1 MTDRRITY
9 HGQGSWPRAT
19 MAPADDV
26 GGRQCGSMSFG
37 RRGCRSARKRH
48 STWTLPRCPK
58 GIRCDWPCSWRAGQ
72 TEGPTLLV
80 LGGVHGDEYEGP
92 HAVRTVFRALTTDQ
106 LRGTFIGVPVTNVPA
121 FEAGTRSSPLDGL
134 NLARVFPG
142 SRHGTAT
149 ERIAYQVGNHLIARC
164 DLLID
169 LHSSG
174 THAAMPTLV
183 GYYAHDSEVGRRSRA
198 AALAFGAP
206 VVWGHPTVAP
216 GRTVSEA
223 TARGIPWL
231 YTECPGGGWLHQDTA
246 ALYARGVTNVM
257 RQLGMLPGEPE
268 HEPPH
273 YHLCGSGRIEDAL
286 AVRSSG
292 FLLPAVRPLDRV
304 RRGDLLG
311 TGARTGRRGTRGAT
325 RELPPGVLIFM
336 RTTPSVS
343 PGDLA
348 FMVTGE
354 VVST

>member
-1 MTDRRITY
+1 MRLNEFRPEAVPVGAKETLYLDI
-9 HGQGSWPRAT
+9 
-19 MAPADDV
+19 AP
-26 GGRQCGSMSFG
+26 
-37 RRGCRSARKRH
+37 
-48 STWTLPRCPK
+48 LPK
-58 GIRCDWPCSWRAGQ
+58 GDTLRLAVLVARGQ
-72 TEGPTLLV
+72 AEGPTLLV

-142 SRHGTAT
+142 SRTGTTT
-149 ERIAYQVGNHLIARC
+149 ERIAHQVGNHLIGRC

-198 AALAFGAP
+198 AALAFGTP
-206 VVWGHPTVAP
+206 VVWGHSSVAP

-257 RQLGMLPGEPE
+257 RHLGMLPGDLE

-273 YHLCGSGRIEDAL
+273 YHLYGSGRIEDAL

-292 FLLPAVRPLDRV
+292 FLLPAVRILDRV

-311 TGARTGRRGTRGAT
+311 QVLGLAGEVQEELRAT
-325 RELPPGVLIFM
+325 TDGVLIFM

-354 VVST
+354 VDST

>member
-1 MTDRRITY
+1 MRLDEFRPEGVPSGAKETLYLDV
-9 HGQGSWPRAT
+9 
-19 MAPADDV
+19 AP
-26 GGRQCGSMSFG
+26 
-37 RRGCRSARKRH
+37 
-48 STWTLPRCPK
+48 LPK
-58 GIRCDWPCSWRAGQ
+58 GDTLRLAVLVARGQ
-72 TEGPTLLV
+72 AEGPTLLV

-142 SRHGTAT
+142 SRTGTTT
-149 ERIAYQVGNHLIARC
+149 ERIAHQVGNHLIGRC

-198 AALAFGAP
+198 AALRLWAP
-206 VVWGHPTVAP
+206 VVWGHPSVAP

-268 HEPPH
+268 YEPPH
-273 YHLCGSGRIEDAL
+273 YHLYGSGRIEDAL
-286 AVRSSG
+286 AVKKQWVSAAG
-292 FLLPAVRPLDRV
+292 GPATRPGQ
-304 RRGDLLG
+304 RGDLLG
-311 TGARTGRRGTRGAT
+311 QVLGLAGEVREELRAT
-325 RELPPGVLIFM
+325 TDGVLIFM

-354 VVST
+354 VHKSEEPK

>member
-1 MTDRRITY
+1 MRLDEFRPEGVPVGAKETLYLDV
-9 HGQGSWPRAT
+9 
-19 MAPADDV
+19 AP
-26 GGRQCGSMSFG
+26 
-37 RRGCRSARKRH
+37 
-48 STWTLPRCPK
+48 LPK
-58 GIRCDWPCSWRAGQ
+58 GETLRLAVLVARGQ
-72 TEGPTLLV
+72 AEGPTLLV

-142 SRHGTAT
+142 SRTGTTT
-149 ERIAYQVGNHLIARC
+149 ERIAHQVGNHLIGRC

-183 GYYAHDSEVGRRSRA
+183 GYYAHDGEVGRRSRT

-206 VVWGHPTVAP
+206 VVWGHSSVAP

-223 TARGIPWL
+223 TACGIPWL

-268 HEPPH
+268 YEPPH
-273 YHLCGSGRIEDAL
+273 YHLYGSGRIEDAQE
-286 AVRSSG
+286 VRSSG

-311 TGARTGRRGTRGAT
+311 QVLGLAGEV
-325 RELPPGVLIFM
+325 REELRANSDGVLIFM

>member
-1 MTDRRITY
+1 MRLDEFRPEAVPAGAKEALY
-9 HGQGSWPRAT
+9 LDV
-19 MAPADDV
+19 AP
-26 GGRQCGSMSFG
+26 
-37 RRGCRSARKRH
+37 
-48 STWTLPRCPK
+48 LPK
-58 GIRCDWPCSWRAGQ
+58 GDALRLAVLVARGQ
-72 TEGPTLLV
+72 AEGPTLLV

-92 HAVRTVFRALTTDQ
+92 HAVRTVFRELAADQ

-121 FEAGTRSSPLDGL
+121 FAAGTRGSPLDGL

-142 SRHGTAT
+142 SRDGTAT
-149 ERIAYQVGNHLIARC
+149 ERIAYQVGHHLIARC
-164 DLLID
+164 DQLID

-174 THAAMPTLV
+174 THAAMPTLA

-198 AALAFGAP
+198 AAFAFGAP

-223 TARGIPWL
+223 TERRIPWL

-246 ALYARGVTNVM
+246 ALYGRGVTNVM

-268 HEPPH
+268 RESPK
-273 YHLCGSGRIEDAL
+273 YHLHGSGRIEDAL

-292 FLLPAVRPLDRV
+292 FLLPAVRILDRV
-304 RRGDLLG
+304 QRGDLLG
-311 TGARTGRRGTRGAT
+311 QVLGLAGEVHE
-325 RELPPGVLIFM
+325 ELRANAAGVLIFM

>member
-1 MTDRRITY
+1 MRFDEFRPEAVLPGAKETLYLDVAPLPDGETLRLAVLVAR
-9 HGQGSWPRAT
+9 GQA
-19 MAPADDV
+19 
-26 GGRQCGSMSFG
+26 
-37 RRGCRSARKRH
+37 
-48 STWTLPRCPK
+48 
-58 GIRCDWPCSWRAGQ
+58 
-72 TEGPTLLV
+72 EGPTLLV

-92 HAVRTVFRALTTDQ
+92 HAVRTVFGTLAAGQ

-121 FEAGTRSSPLDGL
+121 FAAGTRSSPLDGL

-142 SRHGTAT
+142 SRTGTPT
-149 ERIAYQVGNHLIARC
+149 ERIAYQVGNYLIGRC

-174 THAAMPTLV
+174 THAAMPTLA
-183 GYYAHDSEVGRRSRA
+183 GYYAHDSEVGQRSRA
-198 AALAFGAP
+198 AAFAFGAP

-223 TARGIPWL
+223 TGRGIPWL

-257 RQLGMLPGEPE
+257 RQLEILPGDPE
-268 HEPPH
+268 REPPQ
-273 YHLCGSGRIEDAL
+273 YDLYGSGRIEDAL
-286 AVRSSG
+286 AIRHGG
-292 FLLPAVRPLDRV
+292 FLLPAVRLLDRV

-311 TGARTGRRGTRGAT
+311 QVLGLAGEVHE
-325 RELPPGVLIFM
+325 ELRANTDGVLIFL
-336 RTTPSVS
+336 RTTPSVA

-354 VVST
+354 VDWT

>member
-1 MTDRRITY
+1 MQFNEFRPEAVPPGAKETLYLDVAPLPDGEMLRLAVLVAR
-9 HGQGSWPRAT
+9 GQA
-19 MAPADDV
+19 
-26 GGRQCGSMSFG
+26 
-37 RRGCRSARKRH
+37 
-48 STWTLPRCPK
+48 
-58 GIRCDWPCSWRAGQ
+58 
-72 TEGPTLLV
+72 EGPTLLV

-92 HAVRTVFRALTTDQ
+92 HAVRTVFRELAADQ

-121 FEAGTRSSPLDGL
+121 FEAGTRGSPLDGL

-142 SRHGTAT
+142 SRTGTPT
-149 ERIAYQVGNHLIARC
+149 ERIAYQVGCLIGRC
-164 DLLID
+164 DQLID

-174 THAAMPTLV
+174 THAAMPTLA
-183 GYYAHDSEVGRRSRA
+183 GYYANDSEVGRRSRA
-198 AALAFGAP
+198 AAFAFGAP

-223 TARGIPWL
+223 TERRIPWL

-246 ALYARGVTNVM
+246 ALYGRGVTNVM
-257 RQLGMLPGEPE
+257 LQLGMLPGDPE

-273 YHLCGSGRIEDAL
+273 YHLYGSGRIEDAL

-292 FLLPAVRPLDRV
+292 FLLPAVRLLDRV

-311 TGARTGRRGTRGAT
+311 QVLGLAGEVHE
-325 RELPPGVLIFM
+325 ELRANAAGVLIFM

-354 VVST
+354 VDGASD

>member
-1 MTDRRITY
+1 MRLDEFRPEGVPPGAKETLYLDV
-9 HGQGSWPRAT
+9 
-19 MAPADDV
+19 AP
-26 GGRQCGSMSFG
+26 
-37 RRGCRSARKRH
+37 
-48 STWTLPRCPK
+48 LPK
-58 GIRCDWPCSWRAGQ
+58 GDALRLAVLVARGQ
-72 TEGPTLLV
+72 AEGPTLLV

-92 HAVRTVFRALTTDQ
+92 HAVRTVFRELAADQ
-106 LRGTFIGVPVTNVPA
+106 LRGTFMGVPVTNVPA

-142 SRHGTAT
+142 SRDGTAT
-149 ERIAYQVGNHLIARC
+149 ERIAYQVGHHLIARC
-164 DLLID
+164 DQLID

-174 THAAMPTLV
+174 THAAMPTLA
-183 GYYAHDSEVGRRSRA
+183 GYYAHDSEVGQRSRA
-198 AALAFGAP
+198 AAFAFGAP

-223 TARGIPWL
+223 TERRIPWL

-257 RQLGMLPGEPE
+257 RQLGMMPSEPE
-268 HEPPH
+268 YEPPH
-273 YHLCGSGRIEDAL
+273 YHLYGSGRIEDAL
-286 AVRSSG
+286 AVRNSG
-292 FLLPAVRPLDRV
+292 FLLPAVRILDRV

-311 TGARTGRRGTRGAT
+311 QVLGLAGEV
-325 RELPPGVLIFM
+325 REELRANSDGVLIFM

-354 VVST
+354 VDTTGD

>member
-1 MTDRRITY
+1 MQLDEFRPEAVPPGAKETRYLDV
-9 HGQGSWPRAT
+9 
-19 MAPADDV
+19 APLPDGDTLRLAV
-26 GGRQCGSMSFG
+26 LV
-37 RRGCRSARKRH
+37 AR
-48 STWTLPRCPK
+48 
-58 GIRCDWPCSWRAGQ
+58 GQ

-142 SRHGTAT
+142 SRTGTPT
-149 ERIAYQVGNHLIARC
+149 ERIAHQVGNHLIGRC

-183 GYYAHDSEVGRRSRA
+183 GYYAHDSEAGRRSRA

-206 VVWGHPTVAP
+206 VVWGHSSVAP

-257 RQLGMLPGEPE
+257 RQLGLLPGEPE
-268 HEPPH
+268 YEPPH
-273 YHLCGSGRIEDAL
+273 YHLYGSGRIEDAL

-311 TGARTGRRGTRGAT
+311 QVLGLAGEVHE
-325 RELPPGVLIFM
+325 ELRANTAGVLIFM

-354 VVST
+354 VDTTGD

>member
-1 MTDRRITY
+1 MRLDEFRPEAVPAGAKEALY
-9 HGQGSWPRAT
+9 LDV
-19 MAPADDV
+19 AP
-26 GGRQCGSMSFG
+26 
-37 RRGCRSARKRH
+37 
-48 STWTLPRCPK
+48 LPK
-58 GIRCDWPCSWRAGQ
+58 GDALRLAVLVAQGQ
-72 TEGPTLLV
+72 AEGPTLLV

-92 HAVRTVFRALTTDQ
+92 HAVRTVFRELAADQ
-106 LRGTFIGVPVTNVPA
+106 LRGTFMGVPVTNVPA

-142 SRHGTAT
+142 SRTSTPT
-149 ERIAYQVGNHLIARC
+149 ERIAHQVGNHLIGRC

-183 GYYAHDSEVGRRSRA
+183 GYYAHDGEVGRRSRA
-198 AALAFGAP
+198 AAFAFGAP
-206 VVWGHPTVAP
+206 VVWGHSSVAQ

-223 TARGIPWL
+223 TERRIPWL

-246 ALYARGVTNVM
+246 ALYGRGVTNVM

-268 HEPPH
+268 YEPPH
-273 YHLCGSGRIEDAL
+273 YHLYGSGRIEDAL

-292 FLLPAVRPLDRV
+292 FLLPAVQILDRV

-311 TGARTGRRGTRGAT
+311 QVLGLAGEVQE
-325 RELPPGVLIFM
+325 ELRANSDGVLIFM

-354 VVST
+354 VDTTGD

>member
-1 MTDRRITY
+1 MRLDEFRPEVVPVGAKETLYLDV
-9 HGQGSWPRAT
+9 
-19 MAPADDV
+19 AP
-26 GGRQCGSMSFG
+26 
-37 RRGCRSARKRH
+37 
-48 STWTLPRCPK
+48 LPK
-58 GIRCDWPCSWRAGQ
+58 GDTLRLAVLVARGQ
-72 TEGPTLLV
+72 AEGPTLLV

-142 SRHGTAT
+142 SRTGTTT
-149 ERIAYQVGNHLIARC
+149 ERIAHQVGNHLIGRC
-164 DLLID
+164 NLLID

-198 AALAFGAP
+198 AAFTFGSP
-206 VVWGHPTVAP
+206 VVWGHSSLAP

-257 RQLGMLPGEPE
+257 RQLGMLLGEPE
-268 HEPPH
+268 YEPPH
-273 YHLCGSGRIEDAL
+273 YHLHGSGRIEDAL

-292 FLLPAVRPLDRV
+292 FLLPAVQPLDRV

-311 TGARTGRRGTRGAT
+311 QVLGLAGEVQEELRAT
-325 RELPPGVLIFM
+325 TDGVLIFV

-354 VVST
+354 VDGASD